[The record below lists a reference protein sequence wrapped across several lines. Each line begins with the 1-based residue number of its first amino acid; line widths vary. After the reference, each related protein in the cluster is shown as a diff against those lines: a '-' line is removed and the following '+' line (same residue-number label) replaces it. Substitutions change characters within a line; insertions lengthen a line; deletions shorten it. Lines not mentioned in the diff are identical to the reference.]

1 MIERLIDVVGRGAAW
16 LTLAMVAATCATL
29 VLRYGFDTGAIMLQ
43 ESVLYMHG
51 AVFMLGFSYT
61 LQHDEH
67 VRVDLAYS
75 RMSQRRQSL
84 VNLAGHIVLM
94 TPLCLVLLFFSL
106 QYVLNSWSILEGSQE
121 VGGIQAVYLLKTLIP
136 ASACL
141 LLLQTGLLAVR
152 EIQRLRTR
160 EGDPTHIAHG

>member
-1 MIERLIDVVGRGAAW
+1 MIDRLIDVIGRGAAW
-16 LTLAMVAATCATL
+16 LTLAMVIATCVTL
-29 VLRYGFDTGAIMLQ
+29 VLRYGFDMGAIMLQ

-75 RMSQRRQSL
+75 RMSERRRSL
-84 VNLAGHIVLM
+84 VNLAGHLALM
-94 TPLCLVLLFFSL
+94 APLCITLVFFSL
-106 QYVLNSWSILEGSQE
+106 DYVANSWSILEGSQE
-121 VGGIQAVYLLKTLIP
+121 VGGIRGVYLLKTLIP

-141 LLLQTGLLAVR
+141 LLLQTGLLAWR
-152 EIQRLRTR
+152 EIHRLRG
-160 EGDPTHIAHG
+160 GDPTRTAHG

>member
-1 MIERLIDVVGRGAAW
+1 MIDRLIDVIGRSTAW
-16 LTLAMVAATCATL
+16 LTLAMVAVTCVTL
-29 VLRYGFDTGAIMLQ
+29 VLRYGFDMGAIMLQ

-75 RMSQRRQSL
+75 RMSERRRSW
-84 VNLAGHIVLM
+84 VNLAGHLVLM
-94 TPLCLVLLFFSL
+94 TPLCLALTFFSL
-106 QYVLNSWSILEGSQE
+106 DYVANSWSILEGSQE
-121 VGGIQAVYLLKTLIP
+121 VDGIRGVYLLKTLIP
-136 ASACL
+136 VAAVL

-152 EIQRLRTR
+152 EVQRLRDR
-160 EGDPTHIAHG
+160 SDDPTHTAHG

>member
-1 MIERLIDVVGRGAAW
+1 MIHRLIDTVGRSAAW
-16 LTLAMVAATCATL
+16 LTLAMVAVTCVTL
-29 VLRYGFDTGAIMLQ
+29 VLRYGFDMGAIMLQ

-75 RMSQRRQSL
+75 RMSDRRRSM
-84 VNLAGHIVLM
+84 VNLAGHLVLM
-94 TPLCLVLLFFSL
+94 TPLCLALIFFSL
-106 QYVLNSWSILEGSQE
+106 EYVVNSWSILEGSQE
-121 VGGIQAVYLLKTLIP
+121 VDGIRGVYLLKTLIP

-141 LLLQTGLLAVR
+141 LLLQTGLLAMR
-152 EIQRLRTR
+152 QIRWLTTN
-160 EGDPTHIAHG
+160 GDNHTHTAHG

>member
-1 MIERLIDVVGRGAAW
+1 MIDRLIDIVGRSAAW
-16 LTLAMVAATCATL
+16 LTLAMVVATCVTL
-29 VLRYGFDTGAIMLQ
+29 ILRYGFDMGAIMLQ

-75 RMSQRRQSL
+75 RMSERRRSL
-84 VNLAGHIVLM
+84 VNLAGHLVLM
-94 TPLCLVLLFFSL
+94 TPLCLALTFFSL
-106 QYVLNSWSILEGSQE
+106 DYVANSWSILEGSQE
-121 VGGIQAVYLLKTLIP
+121 VGGIRGVYLLKTLIP
-136 ASACL
+136 AAAIL

-152 EIQRLRTR
+152 EIQRLRDGGGGPTR
-160 EGDPTHIAHG
+160 VAHG

>member
-1 MIERLIDVVGRGAAW
+1 MIDRLIDVIGRGAAW
-16 LTLAMVAATCATL
+16 LTIAMVVATCVTL
-29 VLRYGFDTGAIMLQ
+29 VLRYGFDMGAIMLQ

-75 RMSQRRQSL
+75 RMSERQRSL
-84 VNLAGHIVLM
+84 VNLAGHLCLM
-94 TPLCLVLLFFSL
+94 TPLCLALAFFSVE
-106 QYVLNSWSILEGSQE
+106 YVANSWSILEGSQE
-121 VGGIQAVYLLKTLIP
+121 VGGIRGVFLLKTLIP

-141 LLLQTGLLAVR
+141 LLLQTGLLAFR
-152 EIQRLRTR
+152 EIQRLR
-160 EGDPTHIAHG
+160 GSGPTPAAHG